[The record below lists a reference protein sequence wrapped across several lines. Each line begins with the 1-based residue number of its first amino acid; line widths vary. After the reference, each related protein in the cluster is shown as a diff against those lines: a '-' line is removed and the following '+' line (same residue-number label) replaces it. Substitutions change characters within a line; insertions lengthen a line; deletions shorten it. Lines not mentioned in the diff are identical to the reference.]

1 MSHLICYRKSLA
13 GKKNSAPEENPVRVV
28 AAFAPSRA
36 RNMTG
41 LHPTTVYRYFLKFQL
56 FQDTS
61 IKYIE

>member
-1 MSHLICYRKSLA
+1 MINKGITRYRKSLA

-41 LHPTTVYRYFLKFQL
+41 LHPTTVYRYFLKF
-56 FQDTS
+56 
-61 IKYIE
+61 